1 MQDTNSEEK
10 KTLDKKFD
18 MLSVIN
24 KTYADSSEYDLND
37 TLIYLSKSISQ
48 TKLKNKDLVK
58 SNFSK
63 FVECRIVLEEILEDI
78 RNKGLD
84 KDFSSDIFVNIKYV
98 KSKFKKVNREDDT
111 NRERKIIIMN
121 KYKTLF
127 NIKALLQSN
136 INNAERFTDI
146 YKQGKIQYEEVKNSK
161 FIQNIWESIKDI
173 RIAFLERLYNQ
184 IINEDKNY
192 MEILYVFDLYFQI
205 DENKT
210 DRKIMNTLLVNFKEK
225 CLDIPFQNKGIFL
238 KEINY
243 FFLKTIVHLDKE
255 LQKEAVIHLFKKIKI
270 IFSRSKYEFIK
281 IWLIRYKILLPDD
294 LDLEVRSVYTVNLKS
309 LKKDVIYNLL
319 DRDNLYEMY
328 KKIEELLEN
337 DEIYLLNQRLL
348 QVIEDEAKKINLDNS
363 EMIKKYFDELD
374 KFDEY
379 LKDDRDDFYDL
390 KRRILN
396 TELKKQIKE
405 LSTFLIKNQNKQKK
419 LMEILRVVDKLPNF
433 YEIILKGVLPI
444 LENDKCLFYYVAHIL
459 KIESPSLNMQQ
470 ENEVDSLKRQF
481 GFLINTCFE

>member
-1 MQDTNSEEK
+1 MQETNPQEK

-18 MLSVIN
+18 VLNVIN

-84 KDFSSDIFVNIKYV
+84 KDFSSDIFLNIKYV
-98 KSKFKKVNREDDT
+98 KSKFKKVNREDDA
-111 NRERKIIIMN
+111 NRERKIMIMN

-127 NIKALLQSN
+127 NIKSLLLSN
-136 INNAERFTDI
+136 IKNLERFVDI
-146 YKQGKIQYEEVKNSK
+146 YKQSKIQYEEVKNSK
-161 FIQNIWESIKDI
+161 FIQNIWDSIKDTRNI
-173 RIAFLERLYNQ
+173 FLEKLYNQ
-184 IINEDKNY
+184 IINENKNY

-255 LQKEAVIHLFKKIKI
+255 LQKEAVIYIFKKIRI
-270 IFSRSKYEFIK
+270 IFSKSKYEFIK
-281 IWLIRYKILLPDD
+281 IWLIKYKTLLPGDI
-294 LDLEVRSVYTVNLKS
+294 DLEVRSVYTVNLKCI
-309 LKKDVIYNLL
+309 KKEIINNLL
-319 DRDNLYEMY
+319 DKDNLYEMY
-328 KKIEELLEN
+328 KKLEELLEN
-337 DEIYLLNQRLL
+337 DEIYLLNQKLL
-348 QVIEDEAKKINLDNS
+348 QVIEDESKNINLDNS
-363 EMIKKYFDELD
+363 EQIKKYFEELD

-379 LKDDRDDFYDL
+379 LKDDRDDFNDL

-396 TELKKQIKE
+396 TELKKQIKK
-405 LSTFLIKNQNKQKK
+405 LSTFLIKNHNRQKK

-444 LENDKCLFYYVAHIL
+444 LENDKCILYYVTHLL
-459 KIESPSLNMQQ
+459 KIESPSLNIQQ
-470 ENEVDSLKRQF
+470 ENEVDSMKKQF
-481 GFLINTCFE
+481 GFLVNT